1 MALPSPTGSGAGGEG
16 PTHPN
21 PPPNPVHPVHPCRN
35 RPPLPTDDT
44 LPLRP
49 PIPNPYSESRQAIRP
64 ELAILAGNA
73 NNKAHTV
80 SGRQRPS
87 RLSSRMAVR
96 RLHPPYSTGIRQT
109 AQRESPP
116 PRAALPRFHQPVAR
130 GTRKPRTNLSARKN
144 SVGAVLRHRPETAT
158 PDTITPATT
167 HLAKEKPN
175 HKIEPPYHRT
185 PTLTA
190 CPII

>member
-1 MALPSPTGSGAGGEG
+1 MVRRTQRPRRQDPPCKRILRRIGVMHRNGSPLSHRERGRGRGPYPPQPT
-16 PTHPN
+16 PTHP
-21 PPPNPVHPVHPCRN
+21 PILSIHAGIV
-35 RPPLPTDDT
+35 PLSQTDDT

-64 ELAILAGNA
+64 ELATLAGNA
-73 NNKAHTV
+73 NNKANTV

-144 SVGAVLRHRPETAT
+144 SVGPCSDTA
-158 PDTITPATT
+158 P
-167 HLAKEKPN
+167 KP
-175 HKIEPPYHRT
+175 
-185 PTLTA
+185 
-190 CPII
+190 